1 MGSKTRRPYA
11 LPQRRRQGGSTTP
24 LGRTDR
30 MPPDRYA
37 ERGALAQESNPNRR
51 QAHNLSRRLQAK
63 GPSFIEATASISQQR
78 ASHRIAKLR
87 ESRFLAALLP
97 PKSSTHRS
105 ANRHHFAEYEIRAR
119 LVPQWPPKPVICK
132 AVGFLPRHAVL
143 PLKTLD
149 LHCHRS
155 TIPLNPIK
163 LIGFAM

>member
-1 MGSKTRRPYA
+1 MGSKSRQPYA
-11 LPQRRRQGGSTTP
+11 LPQRRHQGGSTTS

-30 MPPDRYA
+30 MPPDCYA
-37 ERGALAQESNPNRR
+37 ERGALAQEANQTITKFMAPTG
-51 QAHNLSRRLQAK
+51 AQAK
-63 GPSFIEATASISQQR
+63 GSNFIDAAAPISQQR

-87 ESRFLAALLP
+87 KSRFLAALLS

-105 ANRHHFAEYEIRAR
+105 ANRHHFTEYEIRAR

-163 LIGFAM
+163 LIGIAM

>member
-1 MGSKTRRPYA
+1 MGSKSRRPYA
-11 LPQRRRQGGSTTP
+11 LPQRRHQGGSTTS

-37 ERGALAQESNPNRR
+37 ERRALAQEANQTMTKFMAPTG
-51 QAHNLSRRLQAK
+51 AQAK
-63 GPSFIEATASISQQR
+63 GQNSINGTASIPRQVL
-78 ASHRIAKLR
+78 HRIAKLR
-87 ESRFLAALLP
+87 KSRFLAALLS
-97 PKSSTHRS
+97 PKSSSHRS

>member
-1 MGSKTRRPYA
+1 MSSKAQQALLTAPAQAPRRTSRVNWADGPNA
-11 LPQRRRQGGSTTP
+11 AQPRRQK
-24 LGRTDR
+24 R
-30 MPPDRYA
+30 
-37 ERGALAQESNPNRR
+37 ALAQKSNPNRH
-51 QAHNLSRRLQAK
+51 QAHNPSRRLQTK
-63 GPSFIEATASISQQR
+63 GPNFIDAAAPISQQR

-87 ESRFLAALLP
+87 KSQFLAALLP

-105 ANRHHFAEYEIRAR
+105 ANRHHFTEYEIRAR

>member
-1 MGSKTRRPYA
+1 MGSKSRQPYA
-11 LPQRRRQGGSTTP
+11 LPRRRHQGGSTTP
-24 LGRTDR
+24 LGRTDQ

-37 ERGALAQESNPNRR
+37 ERGALAQEAN
-51 QAHNLSRRLQAK
+51 QAMTKFMAPTGAQAK
-63 GPSFIEATASISQQR
+63 GRNSINGTAPIPRQV
-78 ASHRIAKLR
+78 SHRIANWANRDSLLHFYHR
-87 ESRFLAALLP
+87 SLAP
-97 PKSSTHRS
+97 HQS

>member
-1 MGSKTRRPYA
+1 MGSKSQQPYA
-11 LPQRRRQGGSTTP
+11 LPQCRCRGESTASI
-24 LGRTDR
+24 GRTNR

-37 ERGALAQESNPNRR
+37 ERGALAQEAN
-51 QAHNLSRRLQAK
+51 QAMTKFMAPTGAQAK
-63 GPSFIEATASISQQR
+63 GPNSINGTAPIPRQV
-78 ASHRIAKLR
+78 SHRIAKLR